1 MFDEDFFSS
10 YYDINNLNK
19 ELSKQNLTILD
30 LKKYDKNELFYYAL
44 EKGLYDVV
52 EHLYIDCNVS
62 YNLTT
67 VLSKAKPTIIKNS
80 NVIDMTHVNET
91 NGINNGLKLKYIDN
105 NNIKINRIIDRLNY
119 LRKYS
124 KSKIEGKDYI
134 YTFNIKYKDNI

>member
-67 VLSKAKPTIIKNS
+67 VLSKAKPIIIKNS

-91 NGINNGLKLKYIDN
+91 NGINNCLKLKYID